1 VRGFHLTFSDE
12 TAAHASFILQLSEAR
27 WQIKNQSV
35 KGKIFPGESNCLI
48 SLPQPGLQ
56 Y

>member
-1 VRGFHLTFSDE
+1 MV
-12 TAAHASFILQLSEAR
+12 ASILQLYEANR
-27 WQIKNQSV
+27 QNKNQPV